1 MGNFS
6 PVGRFHSLRQ
16 NEKQS
21 LSSYYGMAKGLF
33 RKLGG
38 RDYTHSNAS
47 ELKEDD
53 LLFLNEFALAFIDGL
68 ADSGLR
74 ERLLRYKSLNRYDLT
89 ANSKYRTFSGVY
101 TQIEGEVMTMIWEKS
116 REIAEKDQVAEQQG
130 LSCVKSWKI
139 LGNKATFHIDP
150 IGYGKELQH
159 AHELLKRVPSIQ
171 IMSLSQNQHESAASY
186 LSRTVKTM
194 LELGI
199 YDVPGPQNTGL
210 HLVMRQYIKGI
221 QMEQVRLEV
230 QQFADACPKG
240 TLSLRAVAR
249 RHSSLQLAHELER
262 CIEKGL
268 YLEDTNAS
276 IAAYIEILRAP
287 MARSSSGDPHFDL
300 VVPLPPGADSLVADI
315 RRLGDPAHLAPNQPR
330 DPYKDRLEFPKSG
343 VGVQCDVN
351 FSAHLA
357 LQNTLLL
364 RCYSHTDPRV
374 RPLVLFIKHWAKVR
388 QINTP
393 YRGTLSS
400 YGYVLMML
408 HYLVNIAQPFVCPN
422 LQLLAQPPDSHLSP
436 KQIEETVTCKGR
448 NVQFWRDEATIQR
461 LARDNALNQ
470 NQDSLGHLL
479 RGFFEYY
486 AQSNQMSTV
495 STRGFDWGRDVLS
508 LRTPGGLLSKAE
520 KGWTGAKTVYE
531 VKETIAAPP
540 THPGQIPAPAP
551 NQAAASVS
559 HHGRVPSGTNREVKE
574 VRNRYLFAIE
584 DPFELDHNVAR
595 TVTHIGIVAIRDEFR
610 RAWRIIREAGRGV
623 QTEDLLQD
631 VAAAENIR
639 EKEQF
644 ARLLEE
650 IHGPGAL

>member
-1 MGNFS
+1 
-6 PVGRFHSLRQ
+6 
-16 NEKQS
+16 
-21 LSSYYGMAKGLF
+21 
-33 RKLGG
+33 
-38 RDYTHSNAS
+38 
-47 ELKEDD
+47 
-53 LLFLNEFALAFIDGL
+53 
-68 ADSGLR
+68 
-74 ERLLRYKSLNRYDLT
+74 
-89 ANSKYRTFSGVY
+89 
-101 TQIEGEVMTMIWEKS
+101 
-116 REIAEKDQVAEQQG
+116 
-130 LSCVKSWKI
+130 
-139 LGNKATFHIDP
+139 
-150 IGYGKELQH
+150 
-159 AHELLKRVPSIQ
+159 
-171 IMSLSQNQHESAASY
+171 
-186 LSRTVKTM
+186 
-194 LELGI
+194 
-199 YDVPGPQNTGL
+199 
-210 HLVMRQYIKGI
+210 
-221 QMEQVRLEV
+221 MEQVRLEV

-249 RHSSLQLAHELER
+249 RHSSLQLACELQR

-268 YLEDTNAS
+268 YLEDVSAS
-276 IAAYIEILRAP
+276 IIAYIGVLRAP
-287 MARSSSGDPHFDL
+287 MARSTSDDPHFDL
-300 VVPLPPGADSLVADI
+300 VVSLPSGAGPLVADI

-374 RPLVLFIKHWAKVR
+374 RPLVLFVKHWAKVR

-400 YGYVLMML
+400 YGYVLIML

-422 LQLLAQPPDSHLSP
+422 LQLLAQPPGPDLSP
-436 KQIEETVTCKGR
+436 EQIEETVSCKGR

-486 AQSNQMSTV
+486 AQNNQMSTV
-495 STRGFDWGRDVLS
+495 PARGFDWGRDVLS

-531 VKETIAAPP
+531 VKETLAAPP
-540 THPGQIPAPAP
+540 THPGQTPAPAP
-551 NQAAASVS
+551 DPAAASVS

-595 TVTHIGIVAIRDEFR
+595 TVTHNGIVAIRDEFR

-623 QTEDLLQD
+623 QPDNLLQD

-650 IHGPGAL
+650 IHGPGAP